1 MVHRTRD
8 YIIIQS
14 NRLNKDK
21 MEELWKLVQDKER
34 IIESQRDEIDR
45 LKAEVYQ
52 LRDEKEELMKK
63 MTNLHFTKT
72 NRERRIIL
80 WDLIYQ
86 E

>member
-8 YIIIQS
+8 YLIIQS

-45 LKAEVYQ
+45 LKAEVFQ

-63 MTNLHFTKT
+63 MTNLTLHD
-72 NRERRIIL
+72 R
-80 WDLIYQ
+80 
-86 E
+86 

>member
-14 NRLNKDK
+14 NKLNKDK

-45 LKAEVYQ
+45 LKAEVFQ

-63 MTNLHFTKT
+63 MTNLTLHD
-72 NRERRIIL
+72 R
-80 WDLIYQ
+80 
-86 E
+86 

>member
-34 IIESQRDEIDR
+34 TIESQRDEIDR
-45 LKAEVYQ
+45 LKAEVFQ

-63 MTNLHFTKT
+63 MANLTLHD
-72 NRERRIIL
+72 R
-80 WDLIYQ
+80 
-86 E
+86 

>member
-14 NRLNKDK
+14 NNRLNKDK

-34 IIESQRDEIDR
+34 TIESQRDEIDR
-45 LKAEVYQ
+45 LKAEVFQ

-63 MTNLHFTKT
+63 MANLTLHD
-72 NRERRIIL
+72 R
-80 WDLIYQ
+80 
-86 E
+86 

>member
-14 NRLNKDK
+14 NILNKDK

-45 LKAEVYQ
+45 LKAEVFQ

-63 MTNLHFTKT
+63 MTNLTLHD
-72 NRERRIIL
+72 R
-80 WDLIYQ
+80 
-86 E
+86 

>member
-45 LKAEVYQ
+45 LKAEVFQ

-63 MTNLHFTKT
+63 MTNLTLHD
-72 NRERRIIL
+72 R
-80 WDLIYQ
+80 
-86 E
+86 

>member
-45 LKAEVYQ
+45 LKAEVFQ

-63 MTNLHFTKT
+63 MTNLALHD
-72 NRERRIIL
+72 R
-80 WDLIYQ
+80 
-86 E
+86 